1 MQWPTGLGLGPRAKV
16 RVRVKVMGN
25 VGVSH
30 QGWSYAQYCV
40 ILCTVS
46 FSRFACVL
54 CTHLNSEVRQ
64 TSILINVS
72 SCTIGRVEYSRRI
85 IRCFRFTV
93 ECFIIASVSV
103 DSSMGVTWIY
113 LNTFYFLHQGGI
125 VVGIRLLASGQ
136 PYIKM
141 VDFHARR
148 HGCPPPL
155 LRLVPP
161 YENSADGITYFKST
175 CSNFV

>member
-1 MQWPTGLGLGPRAKV
+1 MQWPTWQGLGPRTK
-16 RVRVKVMGN
+16 VRVKVMGN

-30 QGWSYAQYCV
+30 QGLSYSQYCV
-40 ILCTVS
+40 ILCIVS

-54 CTHLNSEVRQ
+54 CTHLNSKVRQ
-64 TSILINVS
+64 TSILMNVS

-93 ECFIIASVSV
+93 GCFIIASVSV
-103 DSSMGVTWIY
+103 DSSIVVTWIY

-125 VVGIRLLASGQ
+125 VVGIGLLASG

-141 VDFHARR
+141 VDFHTRR
-148 HGCPPPL
+148 HGCPLSCCDWCPHMKIL
-155 LRLVPP
+155 QMGLHASNLH
-161 YENSADGITYFKST
+161 ICST
-175 CSNFV
+175 FV